1 MNRVAAIFLL
11 LFTSMTAP
19 RTSALDAMLS
29 PAERSIAD
37 AKKIITAKP
46 TQYSG
51 YNQLAIA
58 LARRAR
64 ETSDPSF
71 YAAAEDALKKSFELS
86 PRNVH
91 GEKIHVWLLLA
102 RHEFPAALESAKLL
116 NKKIPDDVL
125 TYGFLVDAN
134 AELGNYVEA
143 EKAAQ
148 QMLDLHPGNLPGLTR
163 AAYLR
168 ELFGDTEGA
177 FELMDMAY
185 QATPPTE
192 NEDRAW
198 ILTQLAHLRMAT
210 GNLPDAERLLGQA
223 LNLFPNYHY
232 ALSNLAL
239 VRETQG
245 KYKEAVSLLEQLCA
259 SAPHAEHLY
268 LLGEALEKAGRLQ
281 ESRTTFMDFEKKS
294 LKESVKKDN
303 SSRELVFYYAD
314 HAHEPAK
321 ALAIAQQEYAWRH
334 DVHTVD
340 TYAWALH
347 VNGKDQEARKE
358 IERALAIGI
367 RDAKLFGHAANIA
380 FALGDEAA
388 ALRYSTNAA
397 ELSRN
402 RSAVPDR
409 PITVARQNA
418 SAQ

>member
-11 LFTSMTAP
+11 LVTSMTAT
-19 RTSALDAMLS
+19 RTTATDATLS
-29 PAERSIAD
+29 PAERSIAG
-37 AKKIITAKP
+37 AKKTITAKP

-71 YAAAEDALKKSFELS
+71 YVAAEDALKKSFELS
-86 PRNVH
+86 PANIE
-91 GEKIHVWLLLA
+91 GEKIHVWLLLG

-116 NKKIPDDVL
+116 NKKVPDDVL

-134 AELGNYVEA
+134 TELGNYTEA

-168 ELFGDTEGA
+168 ELFGDTDGA

-192 NEDRAW
+192 NEDRSW
-198 ILTQLAHLRMAT
+198 ILTQMAHLRIAA
-210 GNLPDAERLLGQA
+210 GNLLDAEKLLAQA
-223 LNLFPNYHY
+223 LSLFPNYHY
-232 ALSNLAL
+232 ALSNLAI

-245 KYKEAVSLLEQLCA
+245 RYKEAVSLLEHLCA
-259 SAPHAEHLY
+259 SAPQAEHLY
-268 LLGEALEKAGRLQ
+268 FLGEALEKVGRLQ
-281 ESRTTFMDFEKKS
+281 ESRTTFMEFEKKS
-294 LKESVKKDN
+294 LKEVVKKDN

-334 DVHTVD
+334 DV
-340 TYAWALH
+340 
-347 VNGKDQEARKE
+347 
-358 IERALAIGI
+358 
-367 RDAKLFGHAANIA
+367 
-380 FALGDEAA
+380 
-388 ALRYSTNAA
+388 
-397 ELSRN
+397 
-402 RSAVPDR
+402 
-409 PITVARQNA
+409 
-418 SAQ
+418 